1 MRTGLVL
8 KYIGAVLLLDSAFM
22 LLSAGISWIN
32 GMDSGFTPLFLSFLL
47 TAILGMFP
55 TLFVRRREQ
64 INAKEGYCIVTGA
77 WLLSCFVGTFPYLL
91 YGGEFNFVNA
101 WFESVS
107 GFTTTG
113 STILTDVESLPNGL
127 LFWRSATHW
136 IGGIGVVM
144 FALAILPSLGKTKMT
159 LYSVELST
167 LAKDNYRFQTRKI
180 VYILLFVYVGMT
192 AMVMLRIA
200 GMDWFDAVNHAFSAI
215 STGGFSTKN
224 ASIAYFDN
232 LWIELVIVF
241 FTFVSGLHFGLIY
254 STLTGSRNNLFR
266 SEVTRYYFLCAVTG
280 VFLITLSLW
289 LSGTYGSFAT
299 ALRDGLFQG
308 VTVLTTTGFATA
320 DSAGHDRTLLFHIA
334 VRMCRFNGRRYQ
346 MRPYP
351 AFVQG
356 AAQPYPAA
364 ATPQRRAAHQAQRRD
379 AGGVHDKFRH
389 AVHCRLLPFHYLRDT
404 DKYRLR
410 SRFHHLADCL
420 CHLYGECRAG
430 IRRGRFDGE
439 FCSNAGSDEVLVYR
453 THAVRTSGD
462 IRTYSVVHDKV
473 VGITARTLQFGKD
486 LWNGE
491 Y

>member
-192 AMVMLRIA
+192 AMATVMLRIA

-232 LWIELVIVF
+232 LWIELVIV
-241 FTFVSGLHFGLIY
+241 
-254 STLTGSRNNLFR
+254 LFP
-266 SEVTRYYFLCAVTG
+266 VC
-280 VFLITLSLW
+280 I
-289 LSGTYGSFAT
+289 
-299 ALRDGLFQG
+299 
-308 VTVLTTTGFATA
+308 
-320 DSAGHDRTLLFHIA
+320 
-334 VRMCRFNGRRYQ
+334 
-346 MRPYP
+346 
-351 AFVQG
+351 
-356 AAQPYPAA
+356 
-364 ATPQRRAAHQAQRRD
+364 
-379 AGGVHDKFRH
+379 
-389 AVHCRLLPFHYLRDT
+389 
-404 DKYRLR
+404 
-410 SRFHHLADCL
+410 
-420 CHLYGECRAG
+420 
-430 IRRGRFDGE
+430 
-439 FCSNAGSDEVLVYR
+439 
-453 THAVRTSGD
+453 
-462 IRTYSVVHDKV
+462 SV
-473 VGITARTLQFGKD
+473 
-486 LWNGE
+486 
-491 Y
+491 